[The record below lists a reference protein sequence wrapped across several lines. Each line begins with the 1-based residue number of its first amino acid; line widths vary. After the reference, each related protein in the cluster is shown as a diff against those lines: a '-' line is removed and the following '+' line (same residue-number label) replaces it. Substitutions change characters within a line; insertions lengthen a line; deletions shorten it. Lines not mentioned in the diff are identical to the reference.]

1 MSDIWDCHLS
11 MVHDS
16 AQIVFERENKEQ
28 TAVQAAAECKINK
41 KMSGLST
48 SCKTIIM

>member
-16 AQIVFERENKEQ
+16 ALYSNKKNKEQ
-28 TAVQAAAECKINK
+28 RAIHIAAECEMNK
-41 KMSGLST
+41 KMPGLIQGVGLT
-48 SCKTIIM
+48 Q